1 MCHDEHVTQP
11 VVLRPRFG
19 LILCILVWTIVA
31 ICIVSLIVLGD
42 AGVALRYTPAFL
54 LAAFLCWML
63 FWMPAVVVEASG
75 VTLVNI
81 ARSVRISWPAIVSV
95 DTKYSLT
102 IRTREAKYTAWA
114 APAPSRM
121 STMRASRS
129 DLSHLPESSY
139 AGGTVGLGDIP
150 NSDSGLAALNI
161 RRYWE
166 QLQRDGHLD
175 SRAVE
180 GTGVQVT
187 WHVWQLA
194 VTAVLVVA
202 TLAGILA

>member
-42 AGVALRYTPAFL
+42 TGTALRYTPAFL
-54 LAAFLCWML
+54 LTAFLCWML
-63 FWMPAVVVEASG
+63 FWMPAVVVDASG

-81 ARSVRISWPAIVSV
+81 ARTIRISWPAIVSV

-102 IRTREAKYTAWA
+102 IRTRDAKYTAWA

-121 STMRASRS
+121 STMRASRT

-150 NSDSGLAALNI
+150 SSDSGLAALNI

-166 QLQRDGHLD
+166 QLQRAGHLE
-175 SRAVE
+175 SEAVE
-180 GTGVQVT
+180 GSGVHVA
-187 WHVWQLA
+187 WHVWQL
-194 VTAVLVVA
+194 VVV
-202 TLAGILA
+202 GILAAATLVGILI